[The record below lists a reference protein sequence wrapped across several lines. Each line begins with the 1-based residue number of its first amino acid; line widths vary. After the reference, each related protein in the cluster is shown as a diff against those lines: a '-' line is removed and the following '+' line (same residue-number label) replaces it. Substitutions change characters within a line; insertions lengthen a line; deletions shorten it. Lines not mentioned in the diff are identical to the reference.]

1 MAHEV
6 ENLMY
11 VGNAPWHKLG
21 KRFIEAPSIEE
32 AIVAA
37 GLDWDVTTEPLYTLD
52 NEQVEALITRR
63 SSDRSI
69 LGVVGPNYHVLQNS
83 KAFEF
88 FRPFLES
95 GEASIETAGSL
106 RQGKRIFILAKL
118 NNLTPSEI
126 VPGDLVQKYIL
137 LSNSHDGTQ
146 AVRAGFTGIRVV
158 CANTMAAAHNSR
170 ASKLLRVRHTKNVE
184 ANLENIRE
192 IMNLANAEF
201 EASAEQYRQLAQKEI
216 NQSDLEK
223 YVKLVFNTD
232 KKLQQTEGGVETLQ
246 NKRLINAITP
256 LFENGRGNDLPGV
269 KGTMWAAYNAVN
281 EYLQYER
288 GSDDQ
293 NRLDSM
299 WFGQSATLNKRALDV
314 AIKMAA

>member
-1 MAHEV
+1 MAHEI
-6 ENLMY
+6 ENMMF

-21 KRFIEAPSIEE
+21 KRFIEAPAIEE

-37 GLDWDVTTEPLYTLD
+37 GLDWDVTTEPLFTLSS
-52 NEQVEALITRR
+52 EQVEAQITRR
-63 SSDRSI
+63 SSDSSI
-69 LGVVGPNYHVLQNS
+69 LGVVGPNYTPLQNLE
-83 KAFEF
+83 AFEW

-106 RQGKRIFILAKL
+106 RSGKRIFILAKL

-126 VPGDLVQKYIL
+126 VPGDFIQKYIL

-158 CANTMAAAHNSR
+158 CANTMAAAHTSQ
-170 ASKLLRVRHTKNVE
+170 ASKLIRVKHTKNVLV
-184 ANLENIRE
+184 NLENIRE

-201 EASAEQYRQLAQKEI
+201 EASAEQYRFLATKEI

-223 YVKLVFNTD
+223 YVKMVFNTD
-232 KKLQQTEGGVETLQ
+232 KKLELTEGDVSNLN

-256 LFENGRGNDLPGV
+256 LFKNGRGNDLPGV

-288 GSDDQ
+288 GNDDQ
-293 NRLDSM
+293 SRLDSM
-299 WFGQSATLNKRALDV
+299 WFGQSAALNKRALDV
-314 AIKMAA
+314 AVKMAA